1 MVCPSARA
9 RPSAVP
15 DGDDER
21 KGGRE
26 GARGGL
32 ERGITGLTVAGPPP
46 APAGAGA
53 GGTDG
58 RD

>member
-46 APAGAGA
+46 APAG
-53 GGTDG
+53 GTDG